1 MDYLTL
7 LNESYA
13 EVKDLAEHDLSKL
26 EFIGQNVFDFTTY
39 DDTTMEYLTIK
50 ALEVCI
56 AITAK
61 ETFDYIKKSKAHHV
75 WYITM
80 CNMPFFMPKLNWGS
94 SIRGAWWD
102 QGGVFTIKSRGLYEN
117 GKQVFELR
125 FTGDEWEEFMYA
137 LMTFITGPKVEKPR
151 IHLIN

>member
-13 EVKDLAEHDLSKL
+13 AVQDHAEHELSRL
-26 EFIGQNVFDFTTY
+26 EFLGDYVFDFTTY
-39 DDTTMEYLTIK
+39 DDTVMEYLTIK

-75 WYITM
+75 WYITI
-80 CNMPFFMPKLNWGS
+80 CNMPFFIGKLNWGG

-102 QGGVFTIKSRGLYEN
+102 HGCGFNISSTGLYED
-117 GKQVFELR
+117 GEQRLEWS
-125 FTGDEWEEFMYA
+125 FTDEEWEEFIHA
-137 LMTFITGPKVEKPR
+137 ILAFVTVDKVEKPR